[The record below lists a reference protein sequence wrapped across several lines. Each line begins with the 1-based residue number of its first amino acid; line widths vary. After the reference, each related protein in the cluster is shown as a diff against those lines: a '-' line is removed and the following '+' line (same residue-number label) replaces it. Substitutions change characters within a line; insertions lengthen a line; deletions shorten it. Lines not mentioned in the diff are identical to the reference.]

1 MGERLKVLMV
11 ASEAVPFA
19 KTGGLADVIGALPGA
34 LAGLGVD
41 VRVLLPYY
49 GMAKQGK
56 TPMTCAAENLQG
68 RMGGQPLA
76 FNLMVAKSGEVPF
89 YFIERDE
96 FFERSQLYGKPGG
109 DYFDNLERFS
119 FFSSTVLPF
128 CQALAFHPD
137 VIHVHDWQAAL
148 VPVYLTHL
156 WQDAPAVANAK
167 TLITIH
173 NLAYQGLFGKDKFPL
188 LGLDWSVF
196 GMDGLEY
203 YDQINLLKGGL
214 VSSHAINTVSRTY
227 SQEIQTPEFGYG
239 LDGVLRSR
247 AESLFGI
254 VNGVDYEVWSPEKD
268 TLIPATFSA
277 TKLKGKAENKRALM
291 AAYKLDPALESQPI
305 LGVVSRLAD
314 QKGFDLIAQVLPELM
329 TRKIPL
335 VILGTGEQKYHDWLA
350 DEAKK
355 YPGILGVMIGFD
367 NALAHLIEAGAD
379 MFLMPSAYEPCGL
392 NQMYSLKYGTVPI
405 VRATGGLVDTVAPV
419 DAAKGTGTGY
429 LFSEKSAEA
438 FIKVINAA
446 VEAFKDKKL
455 WQKIMKNGMAQDWS
469 WTTSAKTYLNL
480 YQKLVAG
487 EV

>member
-1 MGERLKVLMV
+1 
-11 ASEAVPFA
+11 
-19 KTGGLADVIGALPGA
+19 
-34 LAGLGVD
+34 
-41 VRVLLPYY
+41 
-49 GMAKQGK
+49 
-56 TPMTCAAENLQG
+56 MTCAAENLEG
-68 RMGGQPLA
+68 RLGRQPLT
-76 FNLMVAKSGEVPF
+76 FNVLTPTTGEIPF

-128 CQALAFHPD
+128 CQALAFRPD

-148 VPVYLTHL
+148 VPVYLNHL
-156 WQDAPAVANAK
+156 WQDAPAVAGAR

-173 NLAYQGLFGKDKFPL
+173 NLAYQGLFPKDKFPL

-196 GMDGLEY
+196 GIDGLEY

-214 VSSHAINTVSRTY
+214 VCSHAINTVSRTY

-239 LDGVLRSR
+239 LEGVLKSR
-247 AESLFGI
+247 ADVLFGI
-254 VNGVDYEVWSPEKD
+254 VNGVDYAIWSPEVDK
-268 TLIPATFSA
+268 LIPAAYTPK
-277 TKLKGKAENKRALM
+277 KLAGKADNKRALM
-291 AAYKLDPALESQPI
+291 QAYNLDPALEAQPI

-314 QKGFDLIAQVLPELM
+314 QKGFDLIAAVLPELM
-329 TRKIPL
+329 TRKVPV
-335 VILGTGEQKYHDWLA
+335 VILGTGEQKYHDWLEE
-350 DEAKK
+350 EAKK
-355 YPGILGVMIGFD
+355 YPGILGVKIGFD

-405 VRATGGLVDTVAPV
+405 VRATGGLADTVVQV
-419 DAAKGTGTGY
+419 DPAKAAGTGY
-429 LFSEKSAEA
+429 LFTEKDAGA

-446 VEAFKDKKL
+446 LDAFKDKKL
-455 WQKIMKNGMAQDWS
+455 WQKIMQNGMTQDFS
-469 WTTSAKTYLNL
+469 WTASAKTYLNL
-480 YQKLVAG
+480 YQKLKAG